1 MPIIQGSATSGGASV
16 EFRDTLDGI
25 LGGGDIA
32 APDSFADN
40 VARSSDGG
48 RTWRLATRT
57 PFPGAI
63 YGLAYVPGG
72 GSRTVVA
79 TGPSG
84 AAWSADEGGRWTTME
99 GVKDYWAVGFASPKA
114 GWLVGTEGRILKIAF

>member
-1 MPIIQGSATSGGASV
+1 M
-16 EFRDTLDGI
+16 

-57 PFPGAI
+57 PFSGAI
-63 YGLAYVPGG
+63 YGIAYARG
-72 GSRTVVA
+72 GSRVVVA
-79 TGPSG
+79 TGPGG
-84 AAWSADEGGRWTTME
+84 AAC
-99 GVKDYWAVGFASPKA
+99 
-114 GWLVGTEGRILKIAF
+114 